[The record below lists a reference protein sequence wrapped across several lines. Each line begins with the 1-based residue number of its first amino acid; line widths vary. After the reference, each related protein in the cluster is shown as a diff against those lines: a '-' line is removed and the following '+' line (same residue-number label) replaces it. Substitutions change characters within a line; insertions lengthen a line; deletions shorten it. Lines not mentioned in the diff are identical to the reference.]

1 MSWETAVMAGMLG
14 IPVAITYLADRHLQ
28 ATDEQDE
35 VFYFWMKIGIFIINL
50 GFLAAGLWIA
60 QMIAAL
66 NDAPIATLIG
76 RIWIGYIIFAVF
88 IMLSV
93 IVYAIV
99 RMAKQSGDAVAG
111 VLK

>member
-1 MSWETAVMAGMLG
+1 MAGMLG
-14 IPVAITYLADRHLQ
+14 IPVAITYLADKHLQ
-28 ATDEQDE
+28 STDEQDDI
-35 VFYFWMKIGIFIINL
+35 FYFWMKLGIFMINL

-60 QMIAAL
+60 QMIATL
-66 NDAPIATLIG
+66 NSAPIGTLVT

-88 IMLSV
+88 LMLTL

-99 RMAKQSGDAVAG
+99 RMVKQGSDEVAG